1 MNSEKY
7 LTRLSKLLSYI
18 LRHNPG
24 EAGIELDKEGWASV
38 DQLLNYLIKKGED
51 INLDLLKHIV
61 ATNSKKRFSFNSDHT
76 LIRASQG
83 HSVEVNLNYMPSTPP
98 AQLYH
103 GTVKEFVPI
112 ILEKGLVKMDRHH
125 VHLSKDIETAAQ
137 VGRRRGKPVILTIN
151 ALAMNEKGF
160 LFYLS
165 DNGVWLTD
173 HVPPGF
179 ISL

>member
-1 MNSEKY
+1 MIPQKQI
-7 LTRLSKLLSYI
+7 TRLSKLLSYI

-24 EAGIELDKEGWASV
+24 EAGIELDKQGWAPV
-38 DQLLNYLIKKGED
+38 DQLLNYLINKGEN

-61 ATNSKKRFSFNSDHT
+61 ATNSKKRFSFNNDHT
-76 LIRASQG
+76 MIRASQG
-83 HSVEVNLNYMPSTPP
+83 HSIEVDLNYAPSTPP

-103 GTVKEFVPI
+103 GTIKEFVPA
-112 ILEKGLVKMDRHH
+112 ILEKGLNKMERHH
-125 VHLSKDIETAAQ
+125 VHLSKDIETAKQ
-137 VGRRRGKPVILTIN
+137 VGGRRGKPVVLTIN
-151 ALAMNEKGF
+151 SLAMNEKGF